1 MTFCRPVVLDACV
14 LVGAGLRDM
23 LLRLAEVPA
32 LYAPRWSDDILGEVE
47 RTLQRRFGKTIEQ
60 TRHLT
65 HQLRESF
72 PEACVREYSDLIPNL
87 INHEKDRHVLAAAV
101 RCGAQGIVTF
111 NTRHFPAE
119 AVCRFDIQVIHPDKF
134 LVEQLCQDETLVV
147 TRFSEQARNIGR
159 TVEDQTR
166 TFHRTGAL
174 PRFTL
179 ALAKTLGIQLG

>member
-14 LVGAGLRDM
+14 LVGAGLRDT

-147 TRFSEQARNIGR
+147 ARFSEQARNIGR